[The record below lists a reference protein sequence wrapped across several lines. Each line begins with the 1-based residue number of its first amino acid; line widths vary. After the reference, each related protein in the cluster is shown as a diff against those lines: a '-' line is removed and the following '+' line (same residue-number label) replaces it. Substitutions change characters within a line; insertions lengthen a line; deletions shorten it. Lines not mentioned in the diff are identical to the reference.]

1 MADRIQLRGDT
12 AAAWTLANTVLAHR
26 ELAFETDT
34 LKTKIGDGVTA
45 WNSLGY
51 GGIVGPQG
59 ETGATGPQGP
69 QGATGP
75 AGATTWGELSGK
87 PVVFQ
92 PTYHVHGFSEVPGL
106 DQALNLKA
114 PSLNPTLTGAKEVM
128 AVVSASN
135 ININAGNVFTRT
147 ISGATTF
154 TVSNVPAAG
163 TVASFILEL
172 TNGGSAA
179 VTWWGGVKWA
189 SGTAPALTAAG
200 VDVLGFYTHNGG
212 TTWRG
217 MLLSKD
223 SK

>member
-12 AAAWTLANTVLAHR
+12 AAAWALANPVLAHR
-26 ELAFETDT
+26 ELAIETDT

-45 WNSLGY
+45 WNSLSY
-51 GGIVGPQG
+51 GGIVGPIGPQG
-59 ETGATGPQGP
+59 AKGDTGDTGPQG
-69 QGATGP
+69 
-75 AGATTWGELSGK
+75 TTAWGDLTGK

-106 DQALNLKA
+106 DQALGLKA

-135 ININAGNVFTRT
+135 IDINAGNVFTRT

-172 TNGGSAA
+172 TNGGSAT
-179 VTWWGGVKWA
+179 VTWWAGVKWA
-189 SGTAPALTAAG
+189 SGTAPTLTAAG
-200 VDVLGFYTHNGG
+200 VDMLGFYTHNGG

-217 MLLSKD
+217 LLLAKD

>member
-12 AAAWTLANTVLAHR
+12 AANWTSVNPVLAHR
-26 ELAFETDT
+26 ELAIETDT

-45 WNSLGY
+45 WNSLSY
-51 GGIVGPQG
+51 GGIVGPIGPQG
-59 ETGATGPQGP
+59 AKGDTGDTGPQG
-69 QGATGP
+69 
-75 AGATTWGELSGK
+75 TTAWGDLTGK

-106 DQALNLKA
+106 DQALGLKA

-135 ININAGNVFTRT
+135 IDINAGNVFTRT

-172 TNGGSAA
+172 TNGGSAT
-179 VTWWGGVKWA
+179 VTWWAGVKWA
-189 SGTAPALTAAG
+189 SGTAPTLTAAG
-200 VDVLGFYTHNGG
+200 VDMLGFYTHNGG

-217 MLLSKD
+217 LLLAKD